1 MPIGQVRM
9 RFEPQRASLEHRINT
24 NLPPPR
30 SLIAVLVNLAMVS
43 STQRHGELIA
53 DLSAECPALRKAQVM
68 GIAGLAPANQ
78 TRLLGHMSDV
88 IAVAN
93 PARLRQCQHT
103 FVDHLRSLPVLRLR
117 RRRALSSRGLLPCP
131 LRLIGLGRRKADQS
145 CLEALLHG
153 LRVGCRQFVL
163 FDERPMRPDCS
174 IIAAGKIAE
183 FSDKAR
189 RAPPEIWQ
197 NEAKFPAAVI
207 AV

>member
-1 MPIGQVRM
+1 MGL
-9 RFEPQRASLEHRINT
+9 EPQVASRNGRIKSGF
-24 NLPPPR
+24 LPP
-30 SLIAVLVNLAMVS
+30 SDLIAAAMYRAMVPS
-43 STQRHGELIA
+43 AQRHGELIA
-53 DLSAECPALRKAQVM
+53 DLSAECPTLRKAQVV
-68 GIAGLAPANQ
+68 GIAGLATANQ

-93 PARLRQCQHT
+93 PARLWQRQHT

-174 IIAAGKIAE
+174 IIAAGKIA
-183 FSDKAR
+183 
-189 RAPPEIWQ
+189 
-197 NEAKFPAAVI
+197 
-207 AV
+207 